1 MTSDPTGTGAPVP
14 HKRLREL
21 DFFVGS
27 WDAPGVFHETPFGP
41 RKPIRMRIDGARE
54 QRGFWITL
62 GTAEL
67 PTPENPAPLSA
78 RYVWGYDPATGE
90 FVADWYDSN
99 GGRAVQRSAGWV
111 GDRLRFQGTITMNG
125 ATVPL
130 RDTFTRRGA
139 DAYHHVGE
147 IDLGE
152 GWIPVDEE
160 EAVRA

>member
-1 MTSDPTGTGAPVP
+1 
-14 HKRLREL
+14 
-21 DFFVGS
+21 
-27 WDAPGVFHETPFGP
+27 
-41 RKPIRMRIDGARE
+41 MRIDGVRE

-78 RYVWGYDPATGE
+78 RYVWGYDPAAGE

-99 GGRAVQRSAGWV
+99 GGRAVQRSAGWA
-111 GDRLRFQGTITMNG
+111 GDRLRFLGTITMNG